1 MSRILL
7 VEDDHRLRR
16 VLTLTLETSG
26 YAVTA
31 VADGTAALQA
41 AAAESPDLV
50 LLDLGLPDVD
60 GAEVIRRFRGWSDS
74 PILVLSARHAQAEKV
89 RALDVGADDYITKPF
104 GTDELLA
111 RVRAA
116 LRRGQ
121 PSAGSPVVATSDFT
135 VDLAAKRVRTGD
147 GTDVRLTPTEW
158 SVLEVLARQPGRLVT
173 QRELLEQ
180 VWGPQYVNETHYL
193 RVYVGQLRRKLEPD
207 PAHPRHLVTEPG
219 QGYRLLP
226 DGPPSLSRH

>member
-16 VLTLTLETSG
+16 VLTLTLEAHG
-26 YAVTA
+26 YLVTA
-31 VADGTAALQA
+31 AEEGGAALEA
-41 AAAESPDLV
+41 AAADHPDLV

-60 GAEVIRRFRGWSDS
+60 GAEVIRRLRVWSDA
-74 PILVLSARHAQAEKV
+74 PVLVLSARHAQAEKV
-89 RALDVGADDYITKPF
+89 RALDVGADDYVTKPF

-121 PSAGSPVVATSDFT
+121 PATGSPVVATAAFT
-135 VDLAAKRVRTGD
+135 VDLAAKRVRAGD

-158 SVLEVLARQPGRLVT
+158 SVLELLARRPGSLVT

-180 VWGPQYVNETHYL
+180 VWGPQYVDETHYL

-207 PAHPRHLVTEPG
+207 PSRPRHLVTEPG
-219 QGYRLLP
+219 QGYRLLL
-226 DGPPSLSRH
+226 DGPPSPSRH

>member
-16 VLTLTLETSG
+16 VLTLTLETNG
-26 YAVTA
+26 YDVTA
-31 VADGTAALQA
+31 AADGAAALGA
-41 AAAESPDLV
+41 AAAEGPDLV

-60 GAEVIRRFRGWSDS
+60 GAEVIRRIRGWTDS

-89 RALDVGADDYITKPF
+89 RVLDVGADDYVTKPF

-116 LRRGQ
+116 LRRRQ
-121 PSAGSPVVATSDFT
+121 PAAGSPVVTTAAFS
-135 VDLAAKRVRTGD
+135 VDLAAKRVRASD
-147 GTDVRLTPTEW
+147 RADVRLTPTEW
-158 SVLEVLARQPGRLVT
+158 SVLEVLARRAGSLVT
-173 QRELLEQ
+173 QRELLDQ

-219 QGYRLLP
+219 QGYRLVTDWP
-226 DGPPSLSRH
+226 QSLSRR